1 MRINRAWITQK
12 GAASDIAALID
23 QSIWERVEQQIPLV
37 EIPPENRKDWIETP
51 DRAIE
56 AMCTLGV
63 GLVQAM
69 NTLKALQSENSDF
82 PLNLPVAD
90 LGQSVL
96 NLATVE
102 SGGDH

>member
-37 EIPPENRKDWIETP
+37 EIPPENRKEWIETL

-63 GLVQAM
+63 GLAQTM
-69 NTLKALQSENSDF
+69 NTLKALKSETSDF
-82 PLNLPVAD
+82 PSNRGKCL
-90 LGQSVL
+90 
-96 NLATVE
+96 
-102 SGGDH
+102 